1 MGIFDK
7 FKGQIAQASQ
17 KFNEEIH
24 GVQDQSKEKLVAKKT
39 EEAVRNERFSKIKV
53 STSSVT
59 QPFEIVDIIF
69 AFDSHKEGFLEN
81 GADPTKAF
89 VKVVNRLRSICA
101 DLGGDAVINCQ
112 FDYRYAVGSSLVG
125 NAKQVIEIYA
135 YGTAVKYIQPK
146 NQEVKNEN

>member
-1 MGIFDK
+1 MSMFDK
-7 FKGQIAQASQ
+7 LKDQVANAGE
-17 KFNEEIH
+17 KLKEEIQKA
-24 GVQDQSKEKLVAKKT
+24 QDQAKEKKALSDA
-39 EEAVRNERFSKIKV
+39 EDAARNERFARIKV
-53 STSSVT
+53 STSSINQQYEV
-59 QPFEIVDIIF
+59 VDIIF

-135 YGTAVKYIQPK
+135 YGTAVKYI
-146 NQEVKNEN
+146 

>member
-1 MGIFDK
+1 MEFQMSMFDK
-7 FKGQIAQASQ
+7 LKDQVANAGE
-17 KFNEEIH
+17 KLKEEIQKA
-24 GVQDQSKEKLVAKKT
+24 QDQAKEKKALSDA
-39 EEAVRNERFSKIKV
+39 EDAARNERFARIKV
-53 STSSVT
+53 STSSINQQYEV
-59 QPFEIVDIIF
+59 VDIIF

-135 YGTAVKYIQPK
+135 YGTAVKYI
-146 NQEVKNEN
+146 

>member
-1 MGIFDK
+1 MSMFDK
-7 FKGQIAQASQ
+7 LKGQVANAGE
-17 KFNEEIH
+17 KFKEEI
-24 GVQDQSKEKLVAKKT
+24 QKAQEQAKEKRVAT
-39 EEAVRNERFSKIKV
+39 EAEEAERNERFSKIKV
-53 STSSVT
+53 STSSVS
-59 QPFEIVDIIF
+59 QPFEVVDVVF
-69 AFDSHKEGFLEN
+69 AFDSHKEGFLDG

-135 YGTAVKYIQPK
+135 YGTAVKFI
-146 NQEVKNEN
+146 

>member
-1 MGIFDK
+1 MSMFDK
-7 FKGQIAQASQ
+7 LKGQVANAGE
-17 KFNEEIH
+17 KLKEEI
-24 GVQDQSKEKLVAKKT
+24 QKAQEQAKEKRVAT
-39 EEAVRNERFSKIKV
+39 EAEEAERNDRFSKIKV
-53 STSSVT
+53 STSSVS
-59 QPFEIVDIIF
+59 QQFEVVDVIF
-69 AFDSHKEGFLEN
+69 AFDSHKEGFLDN

-135 YGTAVKYIQPK
+135 YGTAVKFI
-146 NQEVKNEN
+146 

>member
-1 MGIFDK
+1 MSMFDK
-7 FKGQIAQASQ
+7 LKDQVANAGE
-17 KFNEEIH
+17 KLKEEIQKA
-24 GVQDQSKEKLVAKKT
+24 QDQAKEKKALSDA
-39 EEAVRNERFSKIKV
+39 EDAARNERFSKIKV
-53 STSSVT
+53 STSSINQQYEV
-59 QPFEIVDIIF
+59 VDIIF

-135 YGTAVKYIQPK
+135 YGTAVKYI
-146 NQEVKNEN
+146 

>member
-1 MGIFDK
+1 MFDK
-7 FKGQIAQASQ
+7 LKDQVVNAGD
-17 KFNEEIH
+17 KLKEEI
-24 GVQDQSKEKLVAKKT
+24 QKAQEQAKEKRALSDA
-39 EEAVRNERFSKIKV
+39 EEAARNERFSKIKV
-53 STSSVT
+53 STSSINQQYEV
-59 QPFEIVDIIF
+59 VDIIF

-135 YGTAVKYIQPK
+135 YGTAVKYL
-146 NQEVKNEN
+146 

>member
-1 MGIFDK
+1 MSMFDK
-7 FKGQIAQASQ
+7 LKDQVVNAGD
-17 KFNEEIH
+17 KLKEEI
-24 GVQDQSKEKLVAKKT
+24 QKAQEQAKEKKALTDA
-39 EEAVRNERFSKIKV
+39 ENAARNERFSKIKV
-53 STSSVT
+53 STSSINQQYEV
-59 QPFEIVDIIF
+59 VDIIF

-135 YGTAVKYIQPK
+135 YGTAVKYI
-146 NQEVKNEN
+146 